1 MSVSIKD
8 FVDGMV
14 QNVEV
19 INTDKRRNRE
29 EAIEAMSDKTRIA
42 IQSAVNGVLRG
53 DDSYLVK
60 SSSNDVNVHYY
71 QGILHD
77 VNRLRVVISSDF
89 IHNNMFPVIGGM
101 YSNVVYYIL
110 YRLFLDMVRE
120 MNKQSLDH
128 HYELQVS
135 EYDKDW
141 RGSVGVINNCSF
153 TVIVTDSTFTNKL
166 ISHGLVKAFKHFYL

>member
-1 MSVSIKD
+1 MSVSIKA

-19 INTDKRRNRE
+19 TNTDKRRNRE

-77 VNRLRVVISSDF
+77 VNRLRVVISNEF
-89 IHNNMFPVIGGM
+89 IHNNMFSVIGGM

-135 EYDKDW
+135 EYDNTW
-141 RGSVGVINNCSF
+141 RGSNGVIDNCAF
-153 TVIVTDSTFTNKL
+153 TVVVTDATFTNKI

>member
-1 MSVSIKD
+1 MTVSIKD
-8 FVDGMV
+8 FVNGMV
-14 QNVEV
+14 ENVEV
-19 INTDKRRNRE
+19 VNIDKRRNRE
-29 EAIEAMSDKTRIA
+29 EAMMVMSEKTRIS

-71 QGILHD
+71 QGILND

-89 IHNNMFPVIGGM
+89 IHNNMFSVIGGM
-101 YSNVVYYIL
+101 YSNVAYYIL
-110 YRLFLDMVRE
+110 YQLFYKMVQD

-128 HYELQVS
+128 HYELMVS

-141 RGSVGVINNCSF
+141 RGSISIINNCSF
-153 TVIVTDSTFTNKL
+153 TVIVTDATFLNKV
-166 ISHGLVKAFKHFYL
+166 ISHGVVKAFKHFYL